1 MTTAEVKPTQD
12 VGSVAENPAADERS
26 ACITVPL
33 DPDRPTPTALAVAT
47 VVALQAGLCLDL
59 VSVPGTSGVGGA
71 EAFLRARVRESMG
84 GGVERVC
91 WTVVDSELP
100 VTAVLDHAEAA
111 GPALLC
117 LATRSA
123 HGLGHLIFGSVA
135 ESIVRDAPVPV
146 LLAGPRTARPDG
158 PYRRVLACVD
168 GSEPSYRALTAATR
182 LAAALDAEL
191 HLVEVID
198 PAVPLDDDLM
208 EAVALERAAKALP
221 HPPARAEAIHGAQ
234 ADRAIVDHLRD
245 DPRTIAVLGTH
256 GRTGLR
262 SVLLGSV
269 ALGVVSASLGP
280 TLVVP
285 PGARVDDFLVA

>member
-1 MTTAEVKPTQD
+1 
-12 VGSVAENPAADERS
+12 
-26 ACITVPL
+26 VPL

-47 VVALQAGLCLDL
+47 VVALEAGLSLDL
-59 VSVPGTSGVGGA
+59 VSAGASRSGGA
-71 EAFLRARVRESMG
+71 EAFLRARVREAVAD
-84 GGVERVC
+84 GVDRVS
-91 WTVVDSELP
+91 WTVLDSGLP
-100 VTAVLDHAEAA
+100 VTGVLDHVAA
-111 GPALLC
+111 TGSALLC

-135 ESIVRDAPVPV
+135 ESLVRDATVPV
-146 LLAGPRTARPDG
+146 LLTGPRTVRPDG
-158 PYRRVLACVD
+158 RYRRILACVD
-168 GSEPSYRALTAATR
+168 GSEPSHRALTAASR
-182 LAAALDAEL
+182 LASVLDAEL

-198 PAVPLDDDLM
+198 PSVALDEDLM
-208 EAVALERAAKALP
+208 ESVALQRAAKALI
-221 HPPARAEAIHGAQ
+221 HPPASFEAIHGAQ

-256 GRTGLR
+256 GRSGLR

-285 PGARVDDFLVA
+285 PSAVVDDFLLA

>member
-1 MTTAEVKPTQD
+1 MTAAEVHHARE
-12 VGSVAENPAADERS
+12 VGSNEEQLVPDGRS

-47 VVALQAGLCLDL
+47 VVALQAGLSLDL
-59 VSVPGTSGVGGA
+59 VSASGASVPNGA
-71 EAFLRARVRESMG
+71 EAFLRARVREAVA
-84 GGVERVC
+84 GGVERVS
-91 WTVVDSELP
+91 WTVLDSGLP
-100 VTAVLDHAEAA
+100 VTGVLDHVAA
-111 GPALLC
+111 TGSQMLC

-135 ESIVRDAPVPV
+135 ESLVRDAAVPA
-146 LLAGPRTARPDG
+146 LLTGPHTTRPDG

-168 GSEPSYRALTAATR
+168 GSEPSHRALTAAAR
-182 LAAALDAEL
+182 LATALEAEL

-198 PAVPLDDDLM
+198 PAVALDDDLM
-208 EAVALERAAKALP
+208 ESVALQRAAKALP
-221 HPPARAEAIHGAQ
+221 SPPASFEAIHGAR

-256 GRTGLR
+256 GRTGLQ

-285 PGARVDDFLVA
+285 PAATLANFLV